1 MEANDLRAKSFS
13 VENYLEQTCKTR
25 EKSYKHKR
33 RFGKMKAI
41 GIPFALSM
49 MDFAVIYQVSEVAME
64 QNQIMQWLLAI
75 GMSLLLNFI
84 PYYAANSFIEWKY
97 RLRNHAKLCTILAIG
112 AFICI
117 YTAISYQRYAFRDMF
132 AVEEKVLTNKVASG
146 EAENSEVINKN
157 NKQAEEKA
165 NGTLILFI
173 VEPLVTS
180 ILSFIISYMTNN
192 KLEEKL
198 EETEWLAKDLKRLES
213 ELSCAIKE
221 LESIDYEGIKADEEL
236 KFTDMKKFIHNY
248 CERLKVNARMSLA
261 RYLKEADAVSKLCV
275 TNETGREQN
284 ESEVAL

>member
-1 MEANDLRAKSFS
+1 MEANNLRSKNFS
-13 VENYLEQTCKTR
+13 VETYLEQSKKAR
-25 EKSYKHKR
+25 EKANKR
-33 RFGKMKAI
+33 KIGLKKFKVLAI
-41 GIPFALSM
+41 TFALSM
-49 MDFAVIYQVSEVAME
+49 MDCAVIYQVSEIALE
-64 QNQIMQWLLAI
+64 QNWIMQWILAI
-75 GMSLLLNFI
+75 GMSLMLNFI
-84 PYYAANSFIEWKY
+84 PYYAAGSFIEWKY
-97 RLRNHAKLCTILAIG
+97 RLRKNAKMFTILSIV

-132 AVEEKVLTNKVASG
+132 AVEEKVLTNKVTSG
-146 EAENSEVINKN
+146 EAENSEVINKD

-198 EETEWLAKDLKRLES
+198 EETEWLVKDLKRLES

-261 RYLKEADAVSKLCV
+261 KYLKEADAVSKLCV